1 LAEEG
6 SRLQFPKQKTMEILK
21 FCNSA
26 LSYIYHFA
34 DETKAGKSDRG
45 RGRGGSCLYNS
56 CPAFWTK
63 EASLSEE
70 ENQ

>member
-26 LSYIYHFA
+26 LCYIYRFV
-34 DETKAGKSDRG
+34 DETKAGKADGG

-56 CPAFWTK
+56 CPAFSTK

>member
-1 LAEEG
+1 
-6 SRLQFPKQKTMEILK
+6 MEIIK

-26 LSYIYHFA
+26 LCYIYPFV

-56 CPAFWTK
+56 CPAFSTK